1 MSAPDI
7 PEQVNYLL
15 RAIQQGIPYWREQG
29 LTTDEIIARLR
40 SKDEEVDVEFD
51 MLIRA
56 VINNQDDE

>member
-56 VINNQDDE
+56 VIYNQDN